1 MINLILCGGNGTRL
15 WPISRSLMPKQF
27 ARLFDGSSL
36 FQRTV
41 KTNARTCD
49 TQYIV
54 SNAEQ
59 YFLAKDQLEE
69 IGANDTRFLLEPV
82 GRNTAPAIALACLGL
97 KPDDIVLV
105 SPSDHVI
112 RKGEAYEACL
122 RKAETLAKAGA
133 LVTFGI
139 TPTGPETGYG
149 YIEADGENSECVKRF
164 VEKPDLETAKKYVE
178 SGRFFWNSGIFCF
191 KVSTFLSELGNFSPD
206 ILAAAKL
213 AYARSKKENRETLVR
228 VQHDDMMNI
237 PSNSIDDAVM
247 EKSNKVKVVPSDIG
261 WSDLGA
267 FDSLYGEYEHDE
279 NGNNKNPKHLGI
291 GSKNS
296 LVLGAQ
302 RQICTIDLDHMLIVD
317 TPDALLV
324 APLSSSQKVKAVVDE
339 LKARGSELPRVPQT
353 VNRPWGTY
361 SVLEATDNY
370 KMKRIVVRPG
380 ERLSLQKHLHRSE
393 HWVVVSGTATCTV
406 GDKVFYV
413 RPNESTYIPVGKEH
427 RLQNE
432 GRLPL
437 VIVEVQVGEYTGEDD
452 IIRVQDDYKRA

>member
-27 ARLFDGSSL
+27 ARLFDGASL

-41 KTNARTCD
+41 TTNARVCD
-49 TQYIV
+49 EQYVI

-69 IGANDTRFLLEPV
+69 VHSKKSRFMLEPV
-82 GRNTAPAIALACLGL
+82 GRNTAPAIALACLSL
-97 KPDDIVLV
+97 QPDTIVLV

-112 RKGEAYEACL
+112 RKTDAYEECL
-122 RKAETLAKAGA
+122 HKAEALAKKGF

-149 YIEADGENSECVKRF
+149 YIEADGEDVKRF

-191 KVSTFLSELGNFSPD
+191 KASVFLNELNRYSPE
-206 ILAAAKL
+206 IYTAAKR
-213 AYARSKKENRETLVR
+213 AFASAKKENRDSLIR
-228 VQHDDMMNI
+228 VDMDDMLAI
-237 PSNSIDDAVM
+237 PSNSIDYAVM
-247 EKSNKVKVVPSDIG
+247 EKSDKVKVVPSDIG
-261 WSDLGA
+261 WSGLGA
-267 FDSLYGEYEHDE
+267 FDSLAGEFEHDE
-279 NGNNKNPKHLGI
+279 NGNNKNVKHLGI
-291 GSKNS
+291 GTKNS
-296 LVLGAQ
+296 LIMGNQ
-302 RQICTIDLDHMLIVD
+302 RQIATIDLDHMLIVD

-339 LKARGSELPRVPQT
+339 LKLRGSDLPRVPQT
-353 VNRPWGTY
+353 VSRPWGTY
-361 SVLEATDNY
+361 SVLESSDNY
-370 KMKRIVVRPG
+370 KMKRIVVKPG

-413 RPNESTYIPVGKEH
+413 RPNESTYIPVGEVH

-452 IIRVQDDYKRA
+452 IIRVEDDYHRCK

>member
-1 MINLILCGGNGTRL
+1 MINLILCGGSGTRL

-27 ARLFDGSSL
+27 ARLFDGASL

-41 KTNARTCD
+41 KTNSRICSA
-49 TQYIV
+49 QYIV

-69 IGANDTRFLLEPV
+69 VHADDVRFLLEPV

-97 KPDDIVLV
+97 NPDDIVLV

-112 RKGEAYEACL
+112 RKTDAYEECL
-122 RKAETLAKAGA
+122 RKAETFAEKGFM
-133 LVTFGI
+133 VTFGI

-149 YIEADGENSECVKRF
+149 YIESDGEDVKRF
-164 VEKPDLETAKKYVE
+164 VEKPNLETAKKYVE
-178 SGRFFWNSGIFCF
+178 SGKFFWNSGIFCF
-191 KVSTFLSELGNFSPD
+191 KVSTFLDELATYSPD
-206 ILAAAKL
+206 ILTAAKI
-213 AYARSKKENRETLVR
+213 AFANAKKENKDALVR
-228 VQHDDMMNI
+228 VDHEDMMNI
-237 PSNSIDDAVM
+237 PSNSIDYAVM
-247 EKSNKVKVVPSDIG
+247 EKSSKVKVVPSDIG

-267 FDSLYGEYEHDE
+267 FDSLYGEYDHDE
-279 NGNNKNPKHLGI
+279 NGNNVNAKHLGI

-296 LVLGAQ
+296 LVLGGQ
-302 RQICTIDLDHMLIVD
+302 RQICTIDLDNMLIVD

-324 APLSSSQKVKAVVDE
+324 APLASSQKVKKVVDE
-339 LKARGSELPRVPQT
+339 LKARGSDLPTVPQT

-361 SVLEATDNY
+361 SVLESTDRY

-393 HWVVVSGTATCTV
+393 HWVVVSGTATVTV

-413 RPNESTYIPVGKEH
+413 RPNESTYIPSGTPH

-432 GRLPL
+432 GKLPL

-452 IIRVQDDYKRA
+452 IIRMQDDYKRS